1 VRPRLGL
8 PNQHAKLRD
17 AQLRVL
23 LLHDT
28 QHDLPAVESVLLANG
43 YEVRSMAVNAI
54 TLQDEVERW
63 DPALILIAA
72 DDAARDVMEQICV
85 STQFRD
91 RPIVVFTEDHD
102 PIAMRAAMQARV
114 AAYVVAGL
122 NPQRVQP
129 VIEVALARFKQD
141 QLHLAELAGAK
152 HAVQT
157 ERNGQRSIA
166 RAKALLARRGISE
179 SDAYALLRT
188 GAMRGRCSVA
198 EMAERLVAN
207 NRDVNGA

>member
-1 VRPRLGL
+1 M
-8 PNQHAKLRD
+8 
-17 AQLRVL
+17 RVL

-28 QHDLPAVESVLLANG
+28 QHDLPAVESALVSNG
-43 YEVRSMAVNAI
+43 YEVRSMAVDAI

-63 DPALILIAA
+63 NPELVLIAA

-85 STQFRD
+85 STQFRE
-91 RPIVVFTEDHD
+91 RPIVMFTEDHD
-102 PIAMRAAMQARV
+102 PVAMRSAMRARV

-141 QLHLAELAGAK
+141 QMQLAELAGALS
-152 HAVQT
+152 AVQA

-166 RAKALLARRGISE
+166 QAKALLARRGLSE
-179 SDAYALLRT
+179 TDAYALLRST
-188 GAMRGRCSVA
+188 AMRERCSIA
-198 EMAERLVAN
+198 GAAERVLAGKS
-207 NRDVNGA
+207 RAIGA

>member
-1 VRPRLGL
+1 MRI
-8 PNQHAKLRD
+8 
-17 AQLRVL
+17 L

-28 QHDLPAVESVLLANG
+28 LHDLPAVESALHASG
-43 YEVRSMAVNAI
+43 YEVLSRAVNVL

-63 DPALILIAA
+63 NPELILIAA

-85 STQFRD
+85 STQFRE

-102 PIAMRAAMQARV
+102 PVAMRAAMQARV

-152 HAVQT
+152 HAAQA
-157 ERNGQRSIA
+157 ERDGQRSIA
-166 RAKALLARRGISE
+166 QAKALLGRRGMSE
-179 SDAYALLRT
+179 TDAYAFLRT
-188 GAMRGRCSVA
+188 SAMRERCSVA
-198 EMAERLVAN
+198 EMAERLVAS
-207 NRDVNGA
+207 NRLIVGA